1 MPQDD
6 ERLVAV
12 ENAAGRLF
20 AAHGYPQ
27 IAEDGFEDAAQLRST
42 LSGGDIF
49 VAVVVVTIVGRR
61 RSRREAVESIEILPL
76 RSIIAKLEQI

>member
-1 MPQDD
+1 MLSTWHRY
-6 ERLVAV
+6 ELLVRGHADV
-12 ENAAGRLF
+12 G
-20 AAHGYPQ
+20 GYSIHCPV
-27 IAEDGFEDAAQLRST
+27 D
-42 LSGGDIF
+42 GDIF